1 MNIKFDEFNK
11 INIHVG
17 TIISIKKNK
26 KARNPA
32 LILEIDFGDEIGIK
46 LSSAQITHNYNY
58 KNLINEQIIAVC
70 NFAPKN
76 IAGVISEVLVLGI
89 VDKNN
94 KVVLIKPDHKVENG
108 LKIS

>member
-58 KNLINEQIIAVC
+58 KSNCKSHSKYKYKSNSKSISRSISKSNSNS
-70 NFAPKN
+70 NFKSN
-76 IAGVISEVLVLGI
+76 YISRSNYTTNS
-89 VDKNN
+89 K
-94 KVVLIKPDHKVENG
+94 
-108 LKIS
+108 